1 MTNKQEKS
9 EYKFDSNSLLRLI
22 RLRRMPILII
32 TIAGLLVSLIVSFT
46 IQPKYKSTVVL
57 FPASSSSASQEL
69 LTESYTEKKIH
80 NFGEEEEVEQMLQ
93 VLQSNDIRKRI
104 IEKYNLADHYN
115 INKDSRYKK
124 TKLYEEYEN
133 NISFIR
139 TEYLSIEIEVLD
151 IDPKISAEIAN
162 DIACLL
168 DSVMSDLHKER
179 VSRAFIIVEKE
190 YKNLK
195 NHIKDLKDSLNVIR
209 SLGIDDYE
217 TMAEAANNGYMEA
230 VLRNDQRGIEQFN
243 KQKELLSKYGG
254 TFTFL
259 RDLLLYEAKKLSDM
273 EGKLTQA
280 KLDMESNLSYRYVVN
295 WAEPAEKKSYPII
308 WLIVL
313 ISTISTFILSIFL
326 VLLFDDVFKKKK
338 DCQN

>member
-1 MTNKQEKS
+1 MTDKQEKS
-9 EYKFDSNSLLRLI
+9 EYKFDSNNLLRLI
-22 RLRRMPILII
+22 KLRRMPIGII
-32 TIAGLLVSLIVSFT
+32 TLAGLLASIIISFT

-57 FPASSSSASQEL
+57 FPASSTSASQEL

-80 NFGEEEEVEQMLQ
+80 KFGEEEEVEQMLQ
-93 VLQSNDIRKRI
+93 VLQSNDIRSRI
-104 IEKYNLADHYN
+104 ITQFDLAEHYNL
-115 INKDSRYKK
+115 NKKDKYFK

-151 IDPKISAEIAN
+151 TDPKVSSAIAN
-162 DIACLL
+162 QIACLL
-168 DSVMSDLHKER
+168 DSVMLKLHKER
-179 VSRAFIIVEKE
+179 AIKAYKIVEKE

-195 NHIKDLKDSLNVIR
+195 NHIRELNDSLNVIR
-209 SLGIDDYE
+209 ELGIDDYE

-230 VLRNDQRGIEQFN
+230 VLKNDRRGIEEFN
-243 KQKELLSKYGG
+243 RQKALLSKYGS

-280 KLDMESNLSYRYVVN
+280 KLDLESDLSYRYVVN
-295 WAEPAEKKSYPII
+295 WAEPAEKKSFPII

-338 DCQN
+338 TFRN